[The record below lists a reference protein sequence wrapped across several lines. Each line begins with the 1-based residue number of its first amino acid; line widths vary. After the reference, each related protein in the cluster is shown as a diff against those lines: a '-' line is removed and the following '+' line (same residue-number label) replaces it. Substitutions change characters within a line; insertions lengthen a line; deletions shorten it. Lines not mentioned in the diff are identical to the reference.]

1 MSMEVEFSSSVANSI
16 TDEILDANENSMFS
30 NDTEN
35 YIRTIEEKKIKDKH
49 EQSNN
54 FTENTFLTPPTQIRT
69 LSDNFDENEFI
80 RREEVCERMMSFMK
94 EFLSPSQNTHH
105 CSSSSNCTPTSSI
118 PSIHKVSLHKK
129 SSSKKF
135 LSSDSTRTP
144 SITHILPSVKYS
156 SKKSKSDKYNDAIDY
171 SESEEITS
179 EDSDGDEYD
188 EEDDN
193 LMVEEEESDEG
204 EIKMKKLNNN
214 EIKDILEST
223 KDAAKYLR
231 NDRQFLSEKADA
243 LNSLSSPSKTPARSS
258 PPPTSFSELFQT
270 SSTDV
275 SPNSLSSSLS
285 ASSIIPSSSL
295 YFHPTR
301 MDEAVSRV
309 SKEKAKKYLNVESI
323 WSDAT
328 KQKHSW
334 VNRLLTIWAEK
345 VEIEPWPLHH
355 EAARGFVLFCGKEC
369 HYPLSSIRYVIIP
382 SLKRINIIK
391 RGKRLSSNTY
401 HSLKDAVR
409 CLKYSSE
416 VEKTVTKK
424 EPAVL
429 QDVKRIVHFIPNT
442 MLDKA
447 LESSLFLVAVHT
459 GARAITLSSVKLSDI
474 KQVVR
479 SKFTNKLLCTIQ
491 FNRTKASHNWGHKVT
506 IEGNEDEEN
515 DEDPVYWLSLYVYQK
530 TGIRLSDWNNAKEKA
545 NLNQLVW
552 PLSTDSMR
560 ERFKS
565 RAEAAGYPRHLFCFH
580 SLRSGFI
587 CTALIAANKDNETQ
601 RAVMEKTAFVAGWQ
615 QCRLSQCTY
624 IKEAVKR
631 AMVAS
636 RLITTNDDRNQTVF
650 DETLLELEVFHG
662 VSFKENVKKEKTPM
676 EKFSE
681 LVKRRMSEYY
691 GELIVEEAKRE
702 RYIRNGSK
710 KLVEENEEL
719 MMVAEYR
726 MKEIN
731 EKKEEEQRKTDLYS
745 VASTVANM
753 FIQDQLLV
761 QGKTPEEM
769 ATMICDMAESCT
781 SKAP

>member
-1 MSMEVEFSSSVANSI
+1 M
-16 TDEILDANENSMFS
+16 
-30 NDTEN
+30 
-35 YIRTIEEKKIKDKH
+35 
-49 EQSNN
+49 
-54 FTENTFLTPPTQIRT
+54 QIRT

-118 PSIHKVSLHKK
+118 PSLQKVSLHKK
-129 SSSKKF
+129 SSSNKL

-156 SKKSKSDKYNDAIDY
+156 SKKSKSDKYDRAIDY

-179 EDSDGDEYD
+179 EVSKCDEND
-188 EEDDN
+188 EVDEN
-193 LMVEEEESDEG
+193 PLIEEEETDNE
-204 EIKMKKLNNN
+204 EKKMKELS
-214 EIKDILEST
+214 EKDIHEIIDKT
-223 KDAAKYLR
+223 YDAVEYLR
-231 NDRQFLSEKADA
+231 NDHMFQAEKADT
-243 LNSLSSPSKTPARSS
+243 LNSLSSPSKTPARAS
-258 PPPTSFSELFQT
+258 PPSTSFSELFQT

-285 ASSIIPSSSL
+285 SSSIIPSSSL
-295 YFHPTR
+295 FFHPTR

-309 SKEKAKKYLNVESI
+309 STEKAKKYLNVESI

-328 KQKHSW
+328 KRKHSW
-334 VNRLLTIWAEK
+334 ANRLLTIWAEK

-369 HYPLSSIRYVIIP
+369 HYPLSSICYVIIP

-401 HSLKDAVR
+401 HSLRDAVR
-409 CLKYSSE
+409 CLKHSSE
-416 VEKTVTKK
+416 VQKTVTKK

-429 QDVKRIVHFIPNT
+429 KDVKRIVHFIPNT

-447 LESSLFLVAVHT
+447 LESSLYLVAVHT
-459 GARAITLSSVKLSDI
+459 GARAVTLSNVKLSDI

-479 SKFTNKLLCTIQ
+479 SKENGKLLCTIQ
-491 FNRTKASHNWGHKVT
+491 YNRTKASHNWGHKVT
-506 IEGNEDEEN
+506 IEGDEDEEN
-515 DEDPVYWLSLYVYQK
+515 DDDPVYWLSLHVYQK
-530 TGIRLSDWNNAKEKA
+530 TGVRLSDWNNAKEKA
-545 NLNQLVW
+545 NLNHLVW

-587 CTALIAANKDNETQ
+587 CTALIAANKDDETQ

-636 RLITTNDDRNQTVF
+636 RLITSHDDSNQTVF

-662 VSFKENVKKEKTPM
+662 VSFKEKAKKEKTTM

-681 LVKRRMSEYY
+681 FVKRRMSEYY
-691 GELIVEEAKRE
+691 GELIVEEAKRD
-702 RYIRNGSK
+702 RHIRNGSK
-710 KLVEENEEL
+710 K
-719 MMVAEYR
+719 
-726 MKEIN
+726 
-731 EKKEEEQRKTDLYS
+731 
-745 VASTVANM
+745 
-753 FIQDQLLV
+753 
-761 QGKTPEEM
+761 
-769 ATMICDMAESCT
+769 
-781 SKAP
+781 

>member
-1 MSMEVEFSSSVANSI
+1 
-16 TDEILDANENSMFS
+16 
-30 NDTEN
+30 
-35 YIRTIEEKKIKDKH
+35 
-49 EQSNN
+49 
-54 FTENTFLTPPTQIRT
+54 
-69 LSDNFDENEFI
+69 
-80 RREEVCERMMSFMK
+80 
-94 EFLSPSQNTHH
+94 
-105 CSSSSNCTPTSSI
+105 
-118 PSIHKVSLHKK
+118 
-129 SSSKKF
+129 
-135 LSSDSTRTP
+135 
-144 SITHILPSVKYS
+144 
-156 SKKSKSDKYNDAIDY
+156 
-171 SESEEITS
+171 
-179 EDSDGDEYD
+179 
-188 EEDDN
+188 
-193 LMVEEEESDEG
+193 
-204 EIKMKKLNNN
+204 
-214 EIKDILEST
+214 
-223 KDAAKYLR
+223 
-231 NDRQFLSEKADA
+231 
-243 LNSLSSPSKTPARSS
+243 
-258 PPPTSFSELFQT
+258 
-270 SSTDV
+270 
-275 SPNSLSSSLS
+275 
-285 ASSIIPSSSL
+285 
-295 YFHPTR
+295 

-781 SKAP
+781 SKAPVRKYNHKVDHMSHLTVKERRKKEREEAIKDRERNEKNNIRRIRWKKEDDDKLIQLFNEGKRASEMMKLFPFRNRQHIDDHLQVLLKKGKIEKPKPLPLKDIIEKAKQSQTNEIKKKTYKKRKPVNMEDEWGCGEEKATKRKRREEEEEEEEIDEAETEMMIKKMKSTKKSKRLKRSEDGSEWVRVEDDSDEDVQCL